1 MGNCLKELKRIV
13 ADFFTTEYW
22 YRFRK
27 NKAYGRN
34 ADLLSDCCGDSSTF
48 INWQIAKIEHT
59 YHNIR
64 KHSLRTLCYIDSF
77 TFLDKCD
84 EDDKK
89 LVMGYLQEEA
99 FTDKVFHSCG
109 GRFYYTFEND
119 SWMILKSERGNS
131 SREVF
136 TSWDDMVAWA
146 DKNIADEEYSFTDT
160 AIKNAVSIDIK
171 PSDLYKFSD
180 GVRNSLRGK
189 RIVLHNLATY
199 RRLLKKLDK
208 LDFPYS
214 EPWDSKLDEIHDIFK
229 DSSHLRRKALENL
242 FEEFKSYR
250 MDILTEI
257 AQFWNEKCDQMWD

>member
-13 ADFFTTEYW
+13 EDFFTTEYW

-27 NKAYGRN
+27 NKEYGRN
-34 ADLLSDCCGDSSTF
+34 AALLSDSCGGSSTF

-64 KHSLRTLCYIDSF
+64 KHSIRTLCYIDSS
-77 TFLDKCD
+77 TFLDKCN

-89 LVMGYLQEEA
+89 LIIKYLQEEA
-99 FTDKVFHSCG
+99 LDDKEFHWCG
-109 GRFYYTFEND
+109 GKFYYTFEKD
-119 SWMILKSERGNS
+119 KWMILKSERDNPF
-131 SREVF
+131 REVF
-136 TSWDDMVAWA
+136 ASWDDMVAWA
-146 DKNIADEEYSFTDT
+146 DKNIADEEYSFIDT
-160 AIKNAVSIDIK
+160 VIKNAISIDIS

-180 GVRNSLRGK
+180 NIKNNLRGK
-189 RIVLHNLATY
+189 RQVLHNLANY

-214 EPWDSKLDEIHDIFK
+214 EPWVSKLDEIYENYK
-229 DSSHLRRKALENL
+229 DDSCLRRKALYDL
-242 FEEFKSYR
+242 FEEFKSHR
-250 MDILTEI
+250 MNILMEI